1 MPANNRYEVT
11 VTLPSDREI
20 RFTRLFDWPA
30 RLLFEAWT
38 TPEHLRHWYG
48 CPEARLT
55 YCEIDLCVGGAWR
68 LNLHMPDGSD
78 HPFHGVYRE
87 IDAPGRLVYTEC
99 YEKPEIGSPEWLT
112 TVSFE
117 EVDGKTRMTLSAAA
131 SLEGSSRCA
140 FAVWHGTW
148 GDHNAEPAGRPCR
161 GDGSFGRRE
170 PITQGTT

>member
-1 MPANNRYEVT
+1 MPTNNRYEVT

-48 CPEARLT
+48 CPGSRLT
-55 YCEIDLCVGGAWR
+55 YCEIDLRVGGTWR
-68 LNLHMPDGSD
+68 LNMHQPDGSD

-99 YEKPEIGSPEWLT
+99 YDKPEIGSPEWLT

-117 EVDGKTRMTLSAAA
+117 EVDGKTRMTHLLRHRSKEVRDAHLQSGMEKGVTIMLNQLDDHVAAMAA
-131 SLEGSSRCA
+131 STGASR
-140 FAVWHGTW
+140 
-148 GDHNAEPAGRPCR
+148 
-161 GDGSFGRRE
+161 
-170 PITQGTT
+170 